1 MPKKVWVHG
10 PISLDTVVYIS
21 KFPTPGSFMNAVRT
35 EDRTGGTSANV
46 ALGLCTASVDTG
58 FITYLGN
65 DQIGKELLKVLEQ
78 SLIQDLVITHI
89 EDKTNHALV
98 LVDENLERTIIA
110 MSTPHLRELRID
122 KASLKSGDVVA
133 FILWREEFLQDL
145 VNAQE
150 MGCYTVVGAEA
161 LSDSNVNYADLLIG
175 SRKDFHSNLK
185 IQDHLQ
191 RFGTIVLTDGANGA
205 TAYRDGVEIHQ
216 QSFKVNVKDTTGA
229 GDAFI
234 AGFLA
239 STSYEL
245 NLKDRLEIAA
255 KWAASAVQS
264 ESSVPPSFDEVRAQ
278 WGIDLIP

>member
-21 KFPTPGSFMNAVRT
+21 KFPTPGSFLNSLRT
-35 EDRTGGTSANV
+35 EDRTGGSSANV
-46 ALGLCTASVDTG
+46 ALGLCTANVDTG

-65 DQIGKELLKVLEQ
+65 DQIGKELLNVLEQ

-98 LVDENLERTIIA
+98 LVDENLERTIIT
-110 MSTPHLRELRID
+110 MSTPHLRELRI
-122 KASLKSGDVVA
+122 KNASLKSGDVVA

-145 VNAQE
+145 VKAQE
-150 MGCYTVVGAEA
+150 MGCFTIVGAEA
-161 LSDSNVNYADLLIG
+161 LGDSNVNYADLLIG
-175 SRKDFHSNLK
+175 SRKDIPSNLK
-185 IQDHLQ
+185 IQDNLQ
-191 RFGTIVLTDGANGA
+191 RFRTIVLTDGANGA

-216 QSFKVNVKDTTGA
+216 QSFRVNVKDTTGA

-239 STSYEL
+239 STSYQL
-245 NLKDRLEIAA
+245 NLKYSLEIAA

-264 ESSVPPSFDEVRAQ
+264 ESSVPPSFDVVKAQ